1 MCSEISMPSFS
12 TALPPLNLIPNLT
25 VFGSV
30 WLVVNPSTSD
40 LSPRRCLVRRHGK
53 QVFGD
58 MVSTNF
64 FLPLPQGKGLEIG
77 HLWHEST
84 VDPHPSLRAT
94 LSHQERENN
103 EWECGSNR
111 RFLPHCLMKRLL
123 VVVESVL

>member
-1 MCSEISMPSFS
+1 MCSEISMPSQRGTPTFEPDS
-12 TALPPLNLIPNLT
+12 ESNGFWIRL
-25 VFGSV
+25 V
-30 WLVVNPSTSD
+30 VVNPSTSD

-94 LSHQERENN
+94 LSHKERENN

-111 RFLPHCLMKRLL
+111 RFLPHCVMKRLL